1 MSTCTYSIPAREGW
15 HLLTAPLFP
24 PQGHEK
30 VMLSIHLFHFL
41 WGKNT
46 QNKTKNA
53 ALVTPWANTRLRWM
67 TRGHYR
73 KQTLPILVIWNLP
86 QENCLWEVSQCV
98 GASSTSKITSRTLF
112 RHHLSPG
119 IYLKLFLQEKQVI
132 KQRMGVGRAYKNHMW
147 DACVWHSFWTRGVR
161 DSGKPYLLW

>member
-1 MSTCTYSIPAREGW
+1 MFLQHSSNCLSLSSTTYIALLNFIWLKKYLHRVSMSTYSIPVREGW

-24 PQGHEK
+24 LR
-30 VMLSIHLFHFL
+30 VMTKLCSQFTSSSFFG
-41 WGKNT
+41 GKNT

-53 ALVTPWANTRLRWM
+53 ALVTPWANARLRWM

-119 IYLKLFLQEKQVI
+119 IYLKLFP
-132 KQRMGVGRAYKNHMW
+132 
-147 DACVWHSFWTRGVR
+147 
-161 DSGKPYLLW
+161 SGKASH